1 MDVLNSDEYTEVQTK
16 MKTICP
22 SSILGFSSHGPACSI
37 YQTGSK
43 AFTSL
48 GHCLCG
54 VGVVCVVSMDQVDLY
69 VCDGEIISI
78 T

>member
-1 MDVLNSDEYTEVQTK
+1 MDKLSDNL
-16 MKTICP
+16 
-22 SSILGFSSHGPACSI
+22 SIIDFVFSSHGRACSI

-54 VGVVCVVSMDQVDLY
+54 VGVVRVVSMDQVDLY

>member
-1 MDVLNSDEYTEVQTK
+1 MMTT
-16 MKTICP
+16 CP
-22 SSILGFSSHGPACSI
+22 STIFFFFSKPLDRACSI

-54 VGVVCVVSMDQVDLY
+54 VGVVCVVSMDLVDLY
-69 VCDGEIISI
+69 VCDGEIGDHLDHIDMQ
-78 T
+78 